1 MMRLRLLPTLPLVIA
16 CGMMA
21 ACSSTP
27 PPQAPTEEIAKES
40 WPSSDANTSPP
51 KCESLDEGCKA
62 KGKTFA
68 KIAKTALTLSPPK
81 GWLYAQT
88 TDALIAETNGEGALI
103 VAGGFEVEPKDKKKQ
118 AKARDEALAV
128 LLEQVML
135 SAPPKK
141 KVNWTKKG
149 DDERDIAGMKLS
161 LWQLDGGSRKE
172 AKGPLLVFLA
182 DLGEGKEL
190 IGVGFV
196 PSDDTSGADSAIIDA
211 IESIKASAKAESP
224 DQ

>member
-1 MMRLRLLPTLPLVIA
+1 MSLRLLHTLPLVIA
-16 CGMMA
+16 SGLLV
-21 ACSSTP
+21 ACSSNAPAKDPTFEAEPDYAPVEAP
-27 PPQAPTEEIAKES
+27 PP
-40 WPSSDANTSPP
+40 PP
-51 KCESLDEGCKA
+51 KCESLDEGCKGKA
-62 KGKTFA
+62 KTHA
-68 KIAKTALTLSPPK
+68 TIANTALTLKPPK

-88 TDALIAETNGEGALI
+88 SEALIVEKNDEGALL
-103 VAGGFEVEPKDKKKQ
+103 VAAGFETDPKDKKKQ
-118 AKARDEALAV
+118 ARARDEALSG
-128 LLEQVML
+128 LLEHVML

-141 KVNWTKKG
+141 KVSWTKKG